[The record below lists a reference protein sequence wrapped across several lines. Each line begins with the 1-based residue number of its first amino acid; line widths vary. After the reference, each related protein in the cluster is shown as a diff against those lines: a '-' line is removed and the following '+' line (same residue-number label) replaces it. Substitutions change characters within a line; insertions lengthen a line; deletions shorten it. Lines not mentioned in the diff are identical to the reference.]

1 MGEGLWFS
9 ATLKEGSKA
18 KSVWSRTLIDWRSF
32 KAISWGSNSLENKS
46 QKRLP
51 YSKINEDEH
60 SRISLGLEFTLI
72 YATRPT
78 QSLKDG
84 KQIEEID
91 RSGLTSV
98 FEQEGDWSR
107 FVILS
112 IPVGTTGWEK
122 QTIRLRLTSIVLV
135 SRYGLMGSL
144 SGAVGQALTVPCRTL
159 GETDLVVS

>member
-1 MGEGLWFS
+1 MTFVQSNQLGKLQ
-9 ATLKEGSKA
+9 
-18 KSVWSRTLIDWRSF
+18 R
-32 KAISWGSNSLENKS
+32 NSLENKS

-112 IPVGTTGWEK
+112 IPVGTTG
-122 QTIRLRLTSIVLV
+122 
-135 SRYGLMGSL
+135 
-144 SGAVGQALTVPCRTL
+144 
-159 GETDLVVS
+159 